1 MPAAGVQTS
10 SAAFAS
16 QNSIEKPIRKQLT
29 LGTAETILSVPAGGS
44 AGSNAKKVLYLR
56 AAVESAAG
64 TPNLTLDILGSD
76 GSTVY
81 VLRSASALSAG
92 EVYREVDILL
102 QPGETLRGTCS
113 TGNISVT
120 GQYLDIGRGNNG

>member
-16 QNSIEKPIRKQLT
+16 QNSIEKPIRKRLT
-29 LGTAETILSVPAGGS
+29 SGGAETILSVPSGGS

-56 AAVESAAG
+56 CAVESAAG
-64 TPNLTLDILGSD
+64 TPNFTLDVYD
-76 GSTVY
+76 GTNTY
-81 VLRSASALSAG
+81 ILRSSSALSAG

-102 QPGETLRGTCS
+102 SPGESLRGTCS
-113 TGNISVT
+113 TGAISVT